1 MKKRSVLQ
9 QWRDLS
15 TLGKI
20 VNVFIFAWCWWAI
33 PLLFLGVFTL
43 GSKPKGTTTPKEGQT

>member
-9 QWRDLS
+9 QWKDCS
-15 TLGKI
+15 IIGKI
-20 VNVFIFAWCWWAI
+20 VNVFIFTWFWWAI

-43 GSKPKGTTTPKEGQT
+43 GSKPKGITTPTEGQ